1 MNTVNLIGRLTKD
14 PELKYTAT
22 GIAICKFTLAVNRDF
37 TNQNGEREADF
48 INCTAFKK
56 TAENLSNYQKKGS
69 QIGVVGRIQ
78 TGSYEGQDGKR
89 VFTTDVMVDRVEFL
103 GSGKANG
110 EGNQNQTSNEAPF
123 TNSQMPPVSEDD
135 LPF

>member
-14 PELKYTAT
+14 PELKYSQS
-22 GIAICKFTLAVNRDF
+22 GVAICTFTIAVNRDF

-48 INCTAFKK
+48 IQCKAFKK
-56 TAENLSNYQKKGS
+56 TAENLANYQQKGS

-89 VFTTDVMVDRVEFL
+89 VYTTDVMVDRIEFL
-103 GSGKANG
+103 GSKSDGNNQG
-110 EGNQNQTSNEAPF
+110 GNQQQQYNNAPIE
-123 TNSQMPPVSEDD
+123 VSEDS